1 MSLSKRKPGGNWQS
15 CLPHPVIKGK
25 YVRRSMKT
33 SNKRLAQQRER
44 ELQKKL
50 WNAEKSGIV
59 EPEKVLF
66 ENLCVE
72 YVAIAKPGNMPQT
85 KRRDKVS
92 MKNLK
97 RFFSGMFISD
107 ITRKKVEQ
115 YMAMRTKEYVPNR
128 KEDKKKL
135 IDPRTINIEVTCLNS
150 MLNKA
155 VDWGYL
161 SMNPIKGI
169 KKLRV
174 DPRPPMVLSKQQE
187 RLLLKFCPYYTRP
200 IVIFALNTGM
210 RISEILRLQWSHVFW
225 EQRLLIF
232 GKSKTHVIRR
242 VPINDTALALLKE
255 LKDEADGRTVNK
267 EYVFVKPNYEPFGNI
282 KIGFKNACRKAGI
295 PNFRF
300 HYLRATFASRFLSKP
315 GNNLE
320 ALRLILGHK
329 DIKTTVIYCQ
339 FADSH
344 LLEAVK
350 RLDNDTNLTHDV
362 PVEQL
367 ELAKC

>member
-1 MSLSKRKPGGNWQS
+1 MSLFLLKPGGNYRAR
-15 CLPHPVIKGK
+15 LPHPVIKGK

-33 SNKRLAQQRER
+33 SKRRLAQQRER

-92 MKNLK
+92 IKNLK

-128 KEDKKKL
+128 KGDKKKL
-135 IDPRTINIEVTCLNS
+135 INPRTINIEVTCLNS
-150 MLNKA
+150 ILNKA

-161 SMNPIKGI
+161 SVNTIKGI
-169 KKLRV
+169 KTLRV
-174 DPRPPMVLSKQQE
+174 DPRLPMVLSKQQE
-187 RLLLKFCPYYTRP
+187 ELLLKYCPYYTRP
-200 IVIFALNTGM
+200 IVIFALNTGL
-210 RISEILRLQWSHVFW
+210 RIGEILHLQWSHVFW
-225 EQRLLIF
+225 EQPLLLF

-267 EYVFVKPNYEPFGNI
+267 EYVFVKPNYEPFGSI
-282 KIGFKNACRKAGI
+282 KVGFKNACIKAGI
-295 PNFRF
+295 PDFRF
-300 HYLRATFASRFLSKP
+300 HDLRATFATRLLSKP
-315 GNNLE
+315 GTKLPHVK
-320 ALRLILGHK
+320 RVLGHK
-329 DIKTTVIYCQ
+329 DIKTTEIYCQ
-339 FADSH
+339 VTDAD

-350 RLDNDTNLTHDV
+350 RLDSDTNLTHDV

-367 ELAKC
+367 EPAKC